1 LNVLITGGAG
11 FIGRRLASALLADG
25 HHVLAVDSFITSD
38 EQDLRSL
45 REEARFEFE
54 ERDVRDAE
62 IVKIVRSFAPEQIY
76 HLACPTGV
84 HNLVPLAQE
93 MIETSFLGT
102 RLLLEAA
109 RDRQTPVLLASSAE
123 VYGDPQVSPQA
134 ETYTG
139 NVDPLGRRSGYE
151 EGKRSAE
158 SLVGIYT
165 HRYGVRGQIA
175 RIFNTYGPGMS
186 LRDTR
191 VVPSMIR
198 RALAGEPLVIYG
210 DGTQTRC
217 HAYVDDTVAGLRR
230 VMDRGVP
237 GRPYNIGSTNQLSIR
252 DLAPEI
258 LEVCRS
264 NSPLEFVPH
273 KIEDHG
279 HRLPDISRARTEL
292 DWEPKTPL
300 RDGLAETVEDLRRRL
315 AG

>member
-1 LNVLITGGAG
+1 MNVLITGGAG
-11 FIGRRLASALLADG
+11 FIGRRLASGLLGDG
-25 HHVLAVDSFITSD
+25 HRVLAVDNFITSD
-38 EQDLRSL
+38 EEALGPL
-45 REEARFEFE
+45 REDPRFEFE
-54 ERDVRDAE
+54 KRDVRDAE
-62 IVKIVRSFAPEQIY
+62 IVGIVRSFAPDEIY

-109 RDRQTPVLLASSAE
+109 RDRQTPILLASSAE
-123 VYGDPQVSPQA
+123 VYGDPEVAPQA

-139 NVDPLGRRSGYE
+139 NVDPLGPRNGYE

-158 SLVGIYT
+158 SLVTIYT
-165 HRYGVRGQIA
+165 HRYGIPGRIA

-198 RALAGEPLVIYG
+198 RALTGEPLVIYG

-217 HAYVDDTVAGLRR
+217 HAYVDDTAAGLRR
-230 VMDRGVP
+230 VMDHGVP
-237 GRPYNIGSTNQLSIR
+237 GRAYNIGSENPLSIR
-252 DLAPEI
+252 ELASEI
-258 LEVCRS
+258 LAACRS
-264 NSPLEFVPH
+264 DSPIEFVPH
-273 KIEDHG
+273 KIADHG
-279 HRLPDISRARTEL
+279 HRLPDISRARVEL
-292 DWEPKTPL
+292 DWEPATSL
-300 RDGLAETVEDLRRRL
+300 RDGLAETVADLRRRL